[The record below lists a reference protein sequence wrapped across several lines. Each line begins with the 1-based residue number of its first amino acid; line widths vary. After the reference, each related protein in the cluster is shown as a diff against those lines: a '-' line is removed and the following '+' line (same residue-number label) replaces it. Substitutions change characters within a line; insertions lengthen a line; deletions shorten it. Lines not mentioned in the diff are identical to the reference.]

1 MIKKHWLYGSPFSMR
16 FFADG
21 DDDGGGG
28 GGDSPVTSVD
38 LGGIKDHKGEDG
50 LNFFTDEH
58 RESLDAWGSDDPTK
72 AKFRTKDNKLD
83 VPKLT
88 KSYLELSQ
96 KMGKTTNPLPD
107 NATESERFEYQRN
120 IARMLNV
127 PATPDEYV
135 LIEPKDLPESMAV
148 DNDVKN
154 ELKIG
159 SHKHNMSNEAVQFVY
174 DLQNKF
180 AVKQMEI
187 FNQALTKQNDESE
200 IKLRAHL
207 GGADKFAAND
217 ELLQRYVHDFT
228 ETEEQFDAVFE
239 GIKKTLFSGGEP
251 VRTVIMKA
259 LCHAAEQFK
268 GEAKSIYS
276 DAQKKM
282 SDLDEIKKQFPNSW
296 KEMI

>member
-135 LIEPKDLPESMAV
+135 LIEPKDLPENMAV

-276 DAQKKM
+276 DAQQKM
-282 SDLDEIKKQFPNSW
+282 SELDEIKKQFPNSW

>member
-1 MIKKHWLYGSPFSMR
+1 MEDIDTNVNDAP
-16 FFADG
+16 A
-21 DDDGGGG
+21 
-28 GGDSPVTSVD
+28 VTSVD
-38 LGGIKDHKGEDG
+38 LGGIKEHKGEDG

-58 RESLDAWGSDDPTK
+58 RESLDVWGSDDPTK

-88 KSYLELSQ
+88 KSYLELEK
-96 KMGKTTNPLPD
+96 KMGNATAPLPD
-107 NATESERFEYQRN
+107 NATESERFEYQKN
-120 IARMLNV
+120 ITRMLGV
-127 PATPDEYV
+127 PATHDEYV

-159 SHKHNMSNEAVQFVY
+159 AHKHNISKEGVQFVF

-187 FNQALTKQNDESE
+187 FNQALTKQNDDSE

-217 ELLQRYVHDFT
+217 ELLQRYIHDFT

-251 VRTVIMKA
+251 VRTAVMKA

-268 GEAKSIYS
+268 GEGKSIYS
-276 DAQKKM
+276 DATKRM
-282 SDLDEIKKQFPNSW
+282 SSRDERMKQFPNSPELW
-296 KEMI
+296 DD